1 MPDKTIKRILPAASS
16 FGRKSLCAAAIAAV
30 FLSGAHAAGLG
41 KLTVF
46 SALGQPLQAEIEL
59 TTASASEL
67 AALKVKLASAD
78 AFRQANIEF
87 NPALIS
93 LRFAT
98 EQRGGRQIIRVTSSQ
113 PINEPFVDLLL
124 EIASPDSRLVR
135 EYTFL
140 LDPADLK
147 KNQPAQMAATQGVV
161 PQTAAPNAVVP
172 QPAASNAAA
181 PERRSAAPV
190 AERGGR
196 SAAGSVAAP
205 EPQAAAPRRSRRAA
219 GGAPASAGS
228 ESTVQVK
235 PGDTLARIAGEV
247 RQQGVSLDQML
258 VALQRAN
265 PDAFVGENMNRL
277 RAGQILNV
285 PGAEAARALPPSEA
299 HDVVVAQASNFNE
312 YRSKLAGQVAAGSAK
327 PADLGRQSAAGKITA
342 RVEEQP
348 TAANESKDKL
358 KLSRAGVAGTGAEKA
373 GGGGSEDKIAGD
385 KALAEANSRVRELEK
400 NVNDLQKL
408 LELKNKDLADKQKD
422 ALAAGTTAGA
432 AAGSVAAGA
441 AARPPMSPGAPPAAT
456 PSGASP
462 GAPSGAAIAGPEAPK
477 VAATQ
482 ATPNASAGVSPAPAT
497 SSTQPVGDASATG
510 AATAAAKPV
519 VPAARAPVI
528 VPRPVATPSFMDD
541 LLGNPLLLSAS
552 AVLLLLLGAL
562 GVRSARRRK
571 AVEAYP
577 ETSLLADSAL
587 KTNSLFGSTGGQSVD
602 TNNSVFNSGFA
613 PSASQLD
620 TNEVDPVAEA
630 DVYIAY
636 GRDAQA
642 EEILKEALR
651 TQAERPGV
659 RGKLLEIYA
668 NRKDLRSFETV
679 ASELYSL
686 SKGESDEWRQAA
698 VLGHSLDPKN
708 PLYAGGKSGAGAG
721 KIAPNPGASQSLDD
735 LDLDAL
741 LNTTQTVNEQPT
753 LVPDESHLRSD
764 GAQSTLA
771 QEDRDA
777 LPTLTT
783 LAASRADVTS
793 RGETML
799 PAGSGAEPQPG
810 IAAAYS
816 ADNTASKLAARLQ
829 DAEPVAPLDFDFDLE
844 APARNSEAVKA
855 ARASEEL
862 PQLDAHSLGMDFESF
877 LAPPPKPTAEVD
889 PVRSLNPAYGVSMP
903 EAPAPATLRP
913 VNTVHGIEATHALP
927 PDFDLSDISLDL
939 DPIPEPE
946 LDGAGAGA
954 GSGPAHHEGSANAAE
969 FATKLDL
976 ALAYEEIGD
985 KEGAR
990 ELLNEVAKG
999 GHPELSEKAR
1009 GLLQKLA

>member
-1 MPDKTIKRILPAASS
+1 MPDKTIKRILPAAAY
-16 FGRKSLCAAAIAAV
+16 FGRKSLCAAAIAAI

-87 NPALIS
+87 NPALGS

-147 KNQPAQMAATQGVV
+147 KNQPAQMAA
-161 PQTAAPNAVVP
+161 A
-172 QPAASNAAA
+172 PAAATSAPATSAVA
-181 PERRSAAPV
+181 PEPRNASAA
-190 AERGGR
+190 EGSGR
-196 SAAGSVAAP
+196 TASGSVAAASP
-205 EPQAAAPRRSRRAA
+205 ESQATAPRRMRRAA
-219 GGAPASAGS
+219 GVAPTKAGG

-247 RQQGVSLDQML
+247 RQPGVSLDQML

-277 RAGQILNV
+277 RAGQILSV
-285 PGAEAARALPPSEA
+285 PGAEAVRALPPSEA

-312 YRSKLAGQVAAGSAK
+312 YRSKLAGQVVTGSAK
-327 PADLGRQSAAGKITA
+327 PADLGRQSATGKITA

-373 GGGGSEDKIAGD
+373 GAGATEDKIASD
-385 KALAEANSRVRELEK
+385 KALAEANSRVKELEK

-408 LELKNKDLADKQKD
+408 LELKNKDLADKQKE
-422 ALAAGTTAGA
+422 ALAAGTIAGA
-432 AAGSVAAGA
+432 AAGSGSV
-441 AARPPMSPGAPPAAT
+441 AARPPMNPGAPAAT
-456 PSGASP
+456 PSGTP
-462 GAPSGAAIAGPEAPK
+462 GAPSVPPLAGPVAPSAP
-477 VAATQ
+477 AAQ
-482 ATPNASAGVSPAPAT
+482 ASPNASTGVITAPAASSASPA
-497 SSTQPVGDASATG
+497 GGASPTP
-510 AATAAAKPV
+510 AAKPV
-519 VPAARAPVI
+519 APAAAKAPAV
-528 VPRPVATPSFMDD
+528 VPRPVAAPSFMDD
-541 LLGNPLLLSAS
+541 LLGNPLLLPISA
-552 AVLLLLLGAL
+552 AVLLLLGAL
-562 GVRSARRRK
+562 GIRSARRRK
-571 AVEAYP
+571 AAQAYP

-686 SKGESDEWRQAA
+686 SKGEGEEWRQAA
-698 VLGHSLDPKN
+698 ILGHSLDSKN
-708 PLYAGGKSGAGAG
+708 PLYAGGRSGATAS
-721 KIAPNPGASQSLDD
+721 KVVSNPGASQSLDD

-741 LNTTQTVNEQPT
+741 LNTTQAVTPHAVS
-753 LVPDESHLRSD
+753 VPPEPHVPSP
-764 GAQSTLA
+764 
-771 QEDRDA
+771 EDQTNFAEHENDA

-783 LAASRADVTS
+783 LAAGRAD
-793 RGETML
+793 GAPQGGQTMV
-799 PAGSGAEPQPG
+799 PAASYEEPQSGGAP
-810 IAAAYS
+810 AYS
-816 ADNTASKLAARLQ
+816 AGNTVSKLAAGLEN
-829 DAEPVAPLDFDFDLE
+829 AEPVPPLDFDFDLK
-844 APARNSEAVKA
+844 ALGLNSDAVKA
-855 ARASEEL
+855 ARSSDEL

-877 LAPPPKPTAEVD
+877 REPPAGATADVD
-889 PVRSLNPAYGVSMP
+889 PLQSRNSVYGGSMS
-903 EAPAPATLRP
+903 EAPAAPTLKSA
-913 VNTVHGIEATHALP
+913 NSIHGGAMPSAESTLALP
-927 PDFDLSDISLDL
+927 PDFDLSDISLEL
-939 DPIPEPE
+939 DPLPQPE
-946 LDGAGAGA
+946 LAGGAAAGALSA
-954 GSGPAHHEGSANAAE
+954 QHEGSANAAE

-1009 GLLQKLA
+1009 GLLKKLTQESAR

>member
-1 MPDKTIKRILPAASS
+1 MPDTNFKRILPAASC
-16 FGRKSLCAAAIAAV
+16 FGRKSLCAVAIAAV

-67 AALKVKLASAD
+67 SGLKVKLASAD

-87 NPALIS
+87 NPALSS

-147 KNQPAQMAATQGVV
+147 KNQPAQMAAA
-161 PQTAAPNAVVP
+161 PAAAAPGPASNTVAPEPRGASAAEAGPRTATGSV
-172 QPAASNAAA
+172 PAASAQ
-181 PERRSAAPV
+181 
-190 AERGGR
+190 
-196 SAAGSVAAP
+196 
-205 EPQAAAPRRSRRAA
+205 PQASVPRRLRRATGADSESA
-219 GGAPASAGS
+219 GGK
-228 ESTVQVK
+228 STVQVK

-247 RQQGVSLDQML
+247 RQPGVSLDQML

-277 RAGQILNV
+277 RAGQILTV
-285 PGAEAARALPPSEA
+285 PGAEAVRALPPSEA
-299 HDVVVAQASNFNE
+299 REVVVAQASNFNE
-312 YRSKLAGQVAAGSAK
+312 YRSKLAGQIMAGSAK
-327 PADLGRQSAAGKITA
+327 PADQGSQSAAGKITA
-342 RVEEQP
+342 RVEEQV

-373 GGGGSEDKIAGD
+373 GVAANEDKIASD
-385 KALAEANSRVRELEK
+385 KALAEANSRVKELEK
-400 NVNDLQKL
+400 NVNELQKL
-408 LELKNKDLADKQKD
+408 LELKNKDLADKQKE
-422 ALAAGTTAGA
+422 ALAGGATGGVA
-432 AAGSVAAGA
+432 AAGVVAAA
-441 AARPPMSPGAPPAAT
+441 QPPTSQGAPGAT
-456 PSGASP
+456 PSGTSP
-462 GAPSGAAIAGPEAPK
+462 GAPSAPVLPVPGAPAVSAAQPASNPSPSPNEAP
-477 VAATQ
+477 AAS
-482 ATPNASAGVSPAPAT
+482 SAQPA
-497 SSTQPVGDASATG
+497 GDASG
-510 AATAAAKPV
+510 APAAKPV
-519 VPAARAPVI
+519 ARAPVTS
-528 VPRPVATPSFMDD
+528 RPAATASFMDD
-541 LLGNPLLLSAS
+541 LMSNPLVLPISA
-552 AVLLLLLGAL
+552 AVLLLLGAL

-571 AVEAYP
+571 AAQAYP
-577 ETSLLADSAL
+577 ETSLLEDSAL

-651 TQAERPGV
+651 TQAERPAV

-686 SKGESDEWRQAA
+686 SKGEGEEWRQAA
-698 VLGHSLDPKN
+698 ILGHSLDPKN
-708 PLYAGGKSGAGAG
+708 PLYAGGRSAAVEG
-721 KIAPNPGASQSLDD
+721 KIATNPGASQSLDD

-741 LNTTQTVNEQPT
+741 LNTTQTGTTQADSGSSEP
-753 LVPDESHLRSD
+753 HL
-764 GAQSTLA
+764 QTLA
-771 QEDRDA
+771 VPTTFSEEDKDA
-777 LPTLTT
+777 LPTLTMPLADPVEAAVDGGQSAAAT
-783 LAASRADVTS
+783 ASQGQQPDPAAVHSSEAAASR
-793 RGETML
+793 
-799 PAGSGAEPQPG
+799 
-810 IAAAYS
+810 
-816 ADNTASKLAARLQ
+816 LATRLQ
-829 DAEPVAPLDFDFDLE
+829 EVEPIAPLNFDFDLE
-844 APARNSEAVKA
+844 ALGLNSDAVKA
-855 ARASEEL
+855 ARATNDLPEL
-862 PQLDAHSLGMDFESF
+862 EAHSLGMDFESF
-877 LAPPPKPTAEVD
+877 RSPPVTKTAEVD
-889 PVRSLNPAYGVSMP
+889 SIDSLKAAYGGSHPGMP
-903 EAPAPATLRP
+903 GPQTLKPASAL
-913 VNTVHGIEATHALP
+913 HAAEATHTLP
-927 PDFDLSDISLDL
+927 PDFDLSDISLEL
-939 DPIPEPE
+939 DPVQDPE
-946 LDGAGAGA
+946 LASSVAPA
-954 GSGPAHHEGSANAAE
+954 VGSSGHETSANAAE

-985 KEGAR
+985 KEGAK
-990 ELLNEVAKG
+990 ELLKEVARG

-1009 GLLQKLA
+1009 GLLKKLA

>member
-1 MPDKTIKRILPAASS
+1 MPDKTIKRILPAASA
-16 FGRKSLCAAAIAAV
+16 FGRKSLCAAAIAAL

-205 EPQAAAPRRSRRAA
+205 EPQAEASRRSRRAA

-285 PGAEAARALPPSEA
+285 PGVEAARALPPSEA

-441 AARPPMSPGAPPAAT
+441 AAARPPTSPGAPAAT
-456 PSGASP
+456 PSGTSP
-462 GAPSGAAIAGPEAPK
+462 GAPSGPAISGPEAPK

-497 SSTQPVGDASATG
+497 SSTQPVGDASAT
-510 AATAAAKPV
+510 AAAKPV
-519 VPAARAPVI
+519 VPAARAPV
-528 VPRPVATPSFMDD
+528 VMPRPVATPSFMDD

-668 NRKDLRSFETV
+668 NRKDLRSLETV

-741 LNTTQTVNEQPT
+741 LNTTQTVNDQPT
-753 LVPDESHLRSD
+753 LVPDEPHLRSP
-764 GAQSTLA
+764 GAQATLA

-793 RGETML
+793 HGGQTMV
-799 PAGSGAEPQPG
+799 PAGSGGVPQPG
-810 IAAAYS
+810 IAAAHA

-844 APARNSEAVKA
+844 APAHNSEAVKA

-877 LAPPPKPTAEVD
+877 LAPPAKATAEVD

-903 EAPAPATLRP
+903 EAPATAALRP

-946 LDGAGAGA
+946 LDGAGAG
-954 GSGPAHHEGSANAAE
+954 SGPVHHEGSANAAE